1 MKRRLWAQRDHRS
14 LAASFL
20 GLDRGREGKE
30 SHIERYF
37 SSAEGI
43 TFYQQGLSHTP
54 KREEAY
60 AFCQ

>member
-1 MKRRLWAQRDHRS
+1 MKRRLWAQQDHRS

-20 GLDRGREGKE
+20 GLDREREGKE

-43 TFYQQGLSHTP
+43 TFYQ
-54 KREEAY
+54 
-60 AFCQ
+60 